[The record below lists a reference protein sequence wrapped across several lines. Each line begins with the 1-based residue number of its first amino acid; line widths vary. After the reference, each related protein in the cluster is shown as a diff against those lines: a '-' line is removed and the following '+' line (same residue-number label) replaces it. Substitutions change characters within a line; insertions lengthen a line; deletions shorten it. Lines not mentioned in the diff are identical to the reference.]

1 MKNKKQMIRIEL
13 TKEEIFMGEVL
24 QFVSMELYQQE
35 SKGMKSGQTKVIYQ
49 DEQRKIKLMKQ
60 GRSIYNIIV
69 NYGNTPIEEIAKNLL
84 VQA

>member
-1 MKNKKQMIRIEL
+1 MSEL
-13 TKEEIFMGEVL
+13 L

-49 DEQRKIKLMKQ
+49 DAERKIKLMKQ

-69 NYGNTPIEEIAKNLL
+69 NYGNTPIEQVARNLL